1 MNDGQRLMRNLN
13 RYSKNKNRM
22 LLLAG
27 SVLLFISII
36 VALSSGSNGIS
47 FAKLWGAI
55 SNPGKSGTYGI
66 ILRYIR
72 LPRVIASLL
81 SGAALAVSGCVL
93 QSVLAN
99 RLASPG
105 IIGVN
110 AGAGLGVTLCA
121 FSGAVSGIAFSLSA
135 FMGAAIS
142 ATVIMLAAFRTR
154 ASRVTVILGGV
165 AVNSILN
172 AVSESVA
179 VLDSDVALMSAEF
192 RIGGFSAVSQMRL
205 LPAGIMI
212 IIALIIIFTLSN
224 ELDVLSLGDET
235 AKGLGMNVRRMRVVF
250 LLLAS
255 LLAGASVSFAGLLGF
270 VGLIIPN
277 LMRRLVGDT
286 SRALLPL
293 SAIYGAFFVTA
304 CDTVA
309 RVAFSPYELPVG
321 IIMALVGG
329 PVFIALLI
337 KSKGGRK
344 NA

>member
-1 MNDGQRLMRNLN
+1 MKNSKK
-13 RYSKNKNRM
+13 YSKNKSKI

-27 SVLLFISII
+27 SILLFISII
-36 VALSSGSNGIS
+36 VALSSGSTGVSIT
-47 FAKLWGAI
+47 KLWDAVL
-55 SNPGKSGTYGI
+55 NPGKAGTYGI

-72 LPRVIASLL
+72 LPRVAASIL

-99 RLASPG
+99 KLASPG

-121 FSGAVSGIAFSLSA
+121 FSGLVSGLAFSLSA
-135 FMGAAIS
+135 FFGAAIS

-154 ASRVTVILGGV
+154 ASRTTVILGGV

-172 AVSESVA
+172 AVSEALA
-179 VLDSDVALMSAEF
+179 VLDSDAALMSTEF
-192 RIGGFSAVSQMRL
+192 RVGGFSAISQARL
-205 LPAGIMI
+205 IPAGVLI
-212 IIALIIIFTLSN
+212 IVALIIILTLSN

-235 AKGLGMNVRRMRVVF
+235 AKGLGMNVRRMRTVF

-255 LLAGASVSFAGLLGF
+255 LLAGASVSFAGILGF

-277 LMRRLVGDT
+277 LMRRLVGDK
-286 SRALLPL
+286 SSILLPL
-293 SAIYGAFFVTA
+293 SAIYGALFVTV

-309 RVAFSPYELPVG
+309 RTAFSPYELPVG
-321 IIMALVGG
+321 IIMALIGG

>member
-1 MNDGQRLMRNLN
+1 MKDLKKSL
-13 RYSKNKNRM
+13 KNKNGFLLFAGI
-22 LLLAG
+22 LLL
-27 SVLLFISII
+27 II
-36 VALSSGSNGIS
+36 TAVFALGSGSTGIS
-47 FAKLWGAI
+47 FTKLVDFI
-55 SNPGKSGTYGI
+55 SAPEKAGTYGT
-66 ILRYIR
+66 ILKYVRI
-72 LPRVIASLL
+72 PRIAAALL

-99 RLASPG
+99 KLASPG

-121 FSGAVSGIAFSLSA
+121 FSGMVSGFVFSLSA
-135 FMGAAIS
+135 FLGAAF
-142 ATVIMLAAFRTR
+142 ATVIIMLAAFKTR
-154 ASRVTVILGGV
+154 ASRTTVILGGV

-172 AVSESVA
+172 ASSEALA
-179 VLDSDVALMSAEF
+179 VLNSDVALMSTEF
-192 RIGGFSAVSQMRL
+192 RVGGFSAVSHPRL
-205 LPAGIMI
+205 LPAAI
-212 IIALIIIFTLSN
+212 IIIVALIIVFTLLN

-250 LLLAS
+250 ILIAS

-277 LMRRLVGDT
+277 LMRRLVGDK
-286 SRALLPL
+286 SSILLPL
-293 SAIYGAFFVTA
+293 SAIYGAFFVML

-309 RVAFSPYELPVG
+309 RVAFSPYEIPVG

-337 KSKGGRK
+337 KNKGGHRD
-344 NA
+344 A